1 MPALCISRSHPNL
14 VAMKPASTTYRL
26 IPWFAALLLAG
37 CARETPTAPSAP
49 SSTSVPTQPTLVY
62 AKGRIDIEGG
72 LIRLAAS
79 RDGLV
84 KSVAVEEGQ
93 RVRAG
98 DLLATI
104 DDQPARLALA
114 VAQAELA
121 QARAA
126 LPALRVRLIA
136 ADREV
141 ARLSPLLATES
152 VAPAD
157 LDQARDQAALLRAE
171 LAAAEAATATAEA
184 RLRAGEYEVEQRLV
198 RAPLDG
204 WIVRRFARLGDG
216 VSTLNVTPLFLFAP
230 DSPRLVRA
238 DLDERFVDKVRAGLP
253 AEIVPEANESR
264 VIAGKILRIGQV
276 FGAKTPTG
284 EPGERLDQR
293 VVECVVSLD
302 DQSLRIGQ
310 RVLVRIKP

>member
-1 MPALCISRSHPNL
+1 MKSPLALSLALALSVALALFLSGCGREPAPTPS
-14 VAMKPASTTYRL
+14 
-26 IPWFAALLLAG
+26 AG
-37 CARETPTAPSAP
+37 SAPSATP
-49 SSTSVPTQPTLVY
+49 LVY

-93 RVRAG
+93 RVRSG
-98 DLLATI
+98 EVLALI
-104 DDQPARLALA
+104 DDQPARLASV
-114 VAQAELA
+114 VATAELA
-121 QARAA
+121 QSRAA
-126 LPALRVRLIA
+126 LPPLRVRLTA

-141 ARLSPLLATES
+141 ARLAPLIATEAA
-152 VAPAD
+152 APLD

-184 RLRAGEYEVEQRLV
+184 RLRASDYEVEQRIV

-204 WIVRRFARLGDG
+204 WIVKRYARPGDG

-230 DSPRLVRA
+230 DSPRIVRA
-238 DLDERFVDKVRAGLP
+238 DLDERFVEKVHVGLA
-253 AEIVPEANESR
+253 AEVVIEADETR
-264 VIAGKILRIGQV
+264 IIAGKILRVGQV
-276 FGAKTPTG
+276 FGTKAPTG

-293 VVECVVSLD
+293 VVECVASVE

-310 RVLVRIKP
+310 RVLLRIKP

>member
-1 MPALCISRSHPNL
+1 
-14 VAMKPASTTYRL
+14 MKPSRPHLAFCLAAS
-26 IPWFAALLLAG
+26 LAG
-37 CARETPTAPSAP
+37 LFFSTALTSCAEKPPAPTAASLASP
-49 SSTSVPTQPTLVY
+49 PTGLVY

-84 KSVAVEEGQ
+84 KSVSVEEGQ
-93 RVRAG
+93 RVRPG
-98 DLLATI
+98 DVLALI
-104 DDQPARLALA
+104 DDQPARLASA
-114 VAQAELA
+114 VATAELA

-126 LPALRVRLIA
+126 VPPLQVHLIA

-141 ARLSPLLATES
+141 ARLTPLVASEAA
-152 VAPAD
+152 APAD

-184 RLRAGEYEVEQRLV
+184 RLRAGDYEVEQRIV

-204 WIVRRFARLGDG
+204 WIVKRYARPGDG

-230 DSPRLVRA
+230 DSPRIVRA
-238 DLDERFVDKVRAGLP
+238 DLDERFVEKVRAGLP
-253 AEIVPEANESR
+253 AEVVIEADETR
-264 VIAGKILRIGQV
+264 VIPGKILRVGQV
-276 FGAKTPTG
+276 FGVKTPTG

-293 VVECVVSLD
+293 VVECVVSVE

-310 RVLVRIKP
+310 RVLVRIRP